1 MITNFTEFQDLVI
14 YERHNDPSPAHI
26 DYEPY
31 LLFTKFIELKRYRAS
46 KHIKDVTII
55 DQEMDT
61 D

>member
-1 MITNFTEFQDLVI
+1 MTHLDDL
-14 YERHNDPSPAHI
+14 
-26 DYEPY
+26 
-31 LLFTKFIELKRYRAS
+31 LLILSLTVQSKWVFMVFWSELAPRVKFIESKRYRAS